1 MIPSTPEQQK
11 KEAFRLFEEGRY
23 LESLQF
29 CTRVLEGEK
38 DPSLEVL
45 FATNLFYTGKLEDAE
60 VCFRDLAGK
69 MPESSYV
76 HSYLAKVLGARGDEG
91 AITEY
96 ATAVHLD
103 PTNQDALRSYAEYLL
118 SRGDCRGA
126 LPIFRRLVHG
136 SNKESDVKNLVR
148 SLIGIGNAQEALATH
163 RNLIGEQV
171 QNKEYLDALLLA
183 AEYRKAAAAAL
194 ETYQRTGDSAILK
207 KYLASL
213 ARYDTPASLEAYAEH
228 ARTTEDCEILADFI
242 LLLSA
247 SGRHAKALEMCA
259 LLLTRSD
266 SPAYRLMACDLHA
279 SYGDPAAALVMYE
292 QLISDELRSKNDLD
306 LLAQIIGNYRRFLL
320 KIHPAPEALLR
331 FLSHVSKDVNI
342 ASLLET
348 ARFYE
353 NLKNT
358 AEARSWYY
366 RAYRADFLTG
376 GLEYAKFLSAT
387 GDERECE
394 KVMLYILSNVK
405 RSSDL
410 HLVASVIVDRSRPMH
425 RLRRLMEHLIRRL
438 DERRMNLN
446 TEGLEQLAIA
456 FLIAARH
463 ALEDA
468 DYASC
473 KRFCLRGID
482 VLPVHTSAIRLDDFL
497 SLIRACKEQSIA
509 DRPVIDVPEIRKRGP
524 QIPVVQQI
532 RDELSL
538 DEQEQK
544 IVEFLRS
551 HKRATETELRKTL
564 ATRRVAGI
572 INRLIQKAAAKN
584 MMIIEKKG
592 IGEEGEVYEYAG
604 S

>member
-11 KEAFRLFEEGRY
+11 KEAFRLFEDGRY

-29 CTRVLEGEK
+29 CTSVLEGGK
-38 DPSLEVL
+38 DPAVEVL

-76 HSYLAKVLGARGDEG
+76 HSYLAKVLEARGDDG
-91 AITEY
+91 AIAEY

-118 SRGDCRGA
+118 SLKDYRGS
-126 LPIFRRLVHG
+126 LPVFRRLVKLG
-136 SNKESDVKNLVR
+136 KKEADVQNLVR
-148 SLIGIGNAQEALATH
+148 SLIGIGDAKEALTAH
-163 RNLIGEQV
+163 RNLIGEQARTT
-171 QNKEYLDALLLA
+171 EYLDALLLA
-183 AEYRKAAAAAL
+183 AEYRKAAVAAL
-194 ETYQRTGDSAILK
+194 ETYQRTGNSTVLK
-207 KYLASL
+207 KYLAAL

-228 ARTTEDCEILADFI
+228 ARTTDNCEILADFV

-247 SGRHAKALEMCA
+247 SGRHARALEMCD
-259 LLLTRSD
+259 LLLARSG

-279 SYGDPAAALVMYE
+279 SYGDPAAALAMYE
-292 QLISDELRSKNDLD
+292 QLITDELRSKNDLD
-306 LLAQIIGNYRRFLL
+306 MLARIIGSYRLFLTR
-320 KIHPAPEALLR
+320 IRPVPEALTR
-331 FLSHVSKDVNI
+331 FLSLVSKDINI

-348 ARFYE
+348 ARFYDDLR
-353 NLKNT
+353 NV

-387 GDERECE
+387 GEDRECE
-394 KVMLYILSNVK
+394 KVMLYILANVK

-425 RLRRLMEHLIRRL
+425 RLRRLMDHLIQRL
-438 DERRMNLN
+438 DERRMSLN

-456 FLIAARH
+456 FLIAARN
-463 ALEDA
+463 ALEDM
-468 DYASC
+468 DYAAC
-473 KRFCLRGID
+473 KRFSLRGID
-482 VLPVHTSAIRLDDFL
+482 VLPIHTSAIRLDDFL
-497 SLIRACKEQSIA
+497 ALIRACKEYSIA
-509 DRPVIDVPEIRKRGP
+509 DRPVMDLPVMKKTGASV
-524 QIPVVQQI
+524 PVVQQI
-532 RDELSL
+532 RDELNL

-572 INRLIQKAAAKN
+572 VNRLIQKATAKN
-584 MMIIEKKG
+584 MVIIEKKG
-592 IGEEGEVYEYAG
+592 VGEEGEVYEYAG